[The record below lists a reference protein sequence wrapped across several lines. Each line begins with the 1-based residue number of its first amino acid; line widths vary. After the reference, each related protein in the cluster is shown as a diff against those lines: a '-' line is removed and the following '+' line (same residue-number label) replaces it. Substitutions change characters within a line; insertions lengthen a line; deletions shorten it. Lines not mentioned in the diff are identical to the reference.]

1 MTNCV
6 LQIGSVTHAMRAQK
20 LLSEMSVPSKVV
32 KTKNDGRGR
41 GCMYGVQ
48 TDLMYKNTAMRIL
61 ADADIS
67 YTIASDK

>member
-6 LQIGSVTHAMRAQK
+6 FQIGSVTHAMRAQK

-32 KTKNDGRGR
+32 KTKNDGRSR
-41 GCMYGVQ
+41 GCMYGIQ

-61 ADADIS
+61 KS
-67 YTIASDK
+67 YNIGYTAVPE